1 MAATPEAAIPVDSD
15 GNVSWLEL
23 GRHGLPHCVWR
34 ETYECKGSVEIP
46 RRKQILADMGH
57 LVQCSRVGAKASRT
71 SSKDDRRLGDVFGLL
86 LCSCR
91 ASLVAQW

>member
-57 LVQCSRVGAKASRT
+57 LVHAPELVQRPHGHPART
-71 SSKDDRRLGDVFGLL
+71 TDALGMYLVSSCVHAGLP
-86 LCSCR
+86 
-91 ASLVAQW
+91 